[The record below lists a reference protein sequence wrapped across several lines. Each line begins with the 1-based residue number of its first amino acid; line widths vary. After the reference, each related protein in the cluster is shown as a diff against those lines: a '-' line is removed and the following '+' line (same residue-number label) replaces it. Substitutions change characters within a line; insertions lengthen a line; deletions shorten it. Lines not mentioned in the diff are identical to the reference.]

1 MKIMWFFLLLALV
14 LAPGSS
20 PATQEIRIATIA
32 PDGST
37 WMNDLRR
44 AAEEIAERTD
54 QRVRVRYYPGGVM
67 GDSRAVLRRMRLG
80 QLQGGAFTLGDLAQV
95 SDVVNLYSL
104 PFVFTD
110 ERELHGLRSEFDPLI
125 IQGLADAGI
134 IVPGLSLGGFA
145 YLFSRQP
152 FPDGTELSTAWRVWV
167 PNDDVLSRR
176 TLKKAGVSPV
186 PLPLAEVYTAL
197 QTGAIN
203 TFAST
208 PSAAIILQWH
218 TRARHMLDLPV
229 LMTVG
234 TIGLDQRTMARLSRS
249 DRDHVLSTFAA
260 TLERVEQTN
269 REDNFNA
276 LKAIGRQGISLKTP
290 SDEQARAWQELATQ
304 TRRELIAAGQIRVP
318 HLERLE
324 RALERVRD

>member
-1 MKIMWFFLLLALV
+1 MKALLLML
-14 LAPGSS
+14 LLGLGSS
-20 PATQEIRIATIA
+20 LAAQELKIATIA
-32 PDGST
+32 PDGSS
-37 WMNDLRR
+37 WMNELRQ
-44 AAEEIAERTD
+44 AGDEIAARSD
-54 QRVRVRYYPGGVM
+54 NRIRVRYYPGGVM
-67 GDSRAVLRRMRLG
+67 GDASAVLRRMRLG

-104 PFVFTD
+104 PFVFAD
-110 ERELHGLRSEFDPLI
+110 EQELLRLRREFDPLI
-125 IQGLADAGI
+125 IQGLAEAGI

-152 FPDGTELSTAWRVWV
+152 FPDSTELSTSWRVWV
-167 PNDDVLSRR
+167 PAGDVLSRR
-176 TLKKAGVSPV
+176 TLEKAGVTPV

-218 TRARHMLDLPV
+218 SRARHMLDLPV

-234 TIGLDQRTMARLSRS
+234 TIGLDQRAMSRLAAS
-249 DRDHVLSTFAA
+249 DRNIVLDAFAA

-269 REDNFNA
+269 REDNFQA
-276 LKAIGRQGISLKTP
+276 LKAIQRQGITVKIP
-290 SDEQARAWQELATQ
+290 GGGQVEAWQALASR
-304 TRRELIAAGQIRVP
+304 TRQEMFDSGQISVP

-324 RALERVRD
+324 SALERIRD